1 MKTYGGSYLYHI
13 PGDNGEP
20 LVSLGLVVSAS
31 FYYLILLFISVL
43 SFFYAT
49 SANAMYDFVECWIII
64 KIRSAVFTTTDWPG
78 LFEPLPVPVQRVS
91 ALEAPPVR
99 RAAVARWRAPGVRR
113 TRTQRRRFSGETQL
127 LIISL
132 F

>member
-1 MKTYGGSYLYHI
+1 MI
-13 PGDNGEP
+13 P
-20 LVSLGLVVSAS
+20 
-31 FYYLILLFISVL
+31 
-43 SFFYAT
+43 
-49 SANAMYDFVECWIII
+49 
-64 KIRSAVFTTTDWPG
+64 SAVFTSTDWPG

-99 RAAVARWRAPGVRR
+99 RAAVARWRAPSVRR